1 MENLSKVY
9 VILET
14 SYNLDTGKDD
24 SIKQGDENKSSQICK
39 NKVFMI
45 EEDAHAVISNHID
58 KQKKKGA
65 VDLSKEDCMIINR
78 YFRELVASPYYQGFK
93 LDNQARCYYVREL
106 EVF

>member
-9 VILET
+9 IILET

-24 SIKQGDENKSSQICK
+24 NINQGDENKSSQICK
-39 NKVFMI
+39 NKAFMN
-45 EEDAHAVISNHID
+45 EEDAYAVISIHID

-65 VDLSKEDCMIINR
+65 IDLSKEDCMIINR

-93 LDNQARCYYVREL
+93 LNEQARCYSVKEL